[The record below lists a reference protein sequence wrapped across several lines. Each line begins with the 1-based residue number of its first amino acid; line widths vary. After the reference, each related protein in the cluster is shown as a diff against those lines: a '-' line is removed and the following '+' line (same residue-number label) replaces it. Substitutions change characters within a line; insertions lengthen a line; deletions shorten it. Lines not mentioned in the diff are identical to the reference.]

1 MRLGWLQKGARL
13 SQELYVVINYCVPFF
28 MSGFISRT
36 STSSYDNIAL
46 VGFSVTCMFFL
57 WECNCVPFLCV
68 DSKVGET
75 GCGKTALVQRLA
87 QGTGRE
93 LVVQNLSLQTDG
105 ADLLGGFR
113 PVELR
118 QLAQV
123 T

>member
-1 MRLGWLQKGARL
+1 MLVIPPLFRLRPITVQ
-13 SQELYVVINYCVPFF
+13 
-28 MSGFISRT
+28 
-36 STSSYDNIAL
+36 
-46 VGFSVTCMFFL
+46 
-57 WECNCVPFLCV
+57 
-68 DSKVGET
+68 VGET

-87 QGTGRE
+87 EGTKRD

-123 T
+123 TTGFDVCVPCSFERGLLVGRRHFGTMCSSL

>member
-1 MRLGWLQKGARL
+1 MSVSGHGNVL
-13 SQELYVVINYCVPFF
+13 SIVLIFCGLAHLSENNVIFF
-28 MSGFISRT
+28 
-36 STSSYDNIAL
+36 
-46 VGFSVTCMFFL
+46 VQ
-57 WECNCVPFLCV
+57 
-68 DSKVGET
+68 VGET

-87 QGTGRE
+87 EGTGRQ

-123 T
+123 RLRVHFKLC

>member
-1 MRLGWLQKGARL
+1 M
-13 SQELYVVINYCVPFF
+13 
-28 MSGFISRT
+28 
-36 STSSYDNIAL
+36 
-46 VGFSVTCMFFL
+46 
-57 WECNCVPFLCV
+57 
-68 DSKVGET
+68 GET

-87 QGTGRE
+87 EGTGRE

-123 T
+123 STDRSASAYRGFFFVISRKVPFFEILFPQLL